1 MIVTLW
7 RATGFLS
14 NLIKMF
20 VVLGA
25 QQAFEDFLM
34 KICQLSYIRSFHKS
48 LLAAP
53 LYLAVGAY
61 ARARSTL
68 IFSSLEHG
76 MLQMYSWTRYQ
87 SVK

>member
-34 KICQLSYIRSFHKS
+34 KI
-48 LLAAP
+48 
-53 LYLAVGAY
+53 
-61 ARARSTL
+61 
-68 IFSSLEHG
+68 
-76 MLQMYSWTRYQ
+76 
-87 SVK
+87 